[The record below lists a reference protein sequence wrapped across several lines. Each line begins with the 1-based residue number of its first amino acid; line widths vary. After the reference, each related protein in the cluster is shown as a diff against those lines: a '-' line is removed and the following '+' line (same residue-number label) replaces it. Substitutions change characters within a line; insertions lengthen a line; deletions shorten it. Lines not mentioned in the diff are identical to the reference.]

1 MKYNFGHIMALMVVA
16 LMVGCAGES
25 YPGLEYDYVLNEDII
40 NTEGDPSK
48 MRGLPIEVF
57 AAPQSFATTTR
68 GVGPF
73 DMPDTTRRDSNHYE
87 NARVYILAFRDTLDY
102 QGFGRPNYTKHSNDA
117 NDREVSC
124 LIDDQDKPHGMLAR
138 FDFGRT
144 GKLHMKQRT
153 ERLDTTLYYSATHPD
168 VGYNFFVYNVDDMPV
183 EGRMHRDET
192 GVWYDAEIDGTQDLM
207 YGHSPLLTPEVL
219 DSAFKEQASR
229 LSPDERN
236 HVLNIG
242 NFSGYAARYDIHPY
256 VELEHALT
264 RLRFR
269 AYAADKSADSVFIDS
284 IIINSRY
291 KGEFH
296 VVAPYPDNIGVTFT
310 DERRD
315 MLLQDNPADVDSAQY
330 GKVPYAPLAPERYR
344 VQWDDTKEYQD
355 TVRIGGDIMA
365 APDTE
370 LGMTIIYRQKLRS
383 INPYTGENDINRV
396 VAYYRLS
403 APKAEINKEPE
414 TGQYMYL
421 PGRIY
426 NVTLGIYG
434 MRPLEVSVSLE
445 GWSEGEEIITPED

>member
-1 MKYNFGHIMALMVVA
+1 MALMVVA

-25 YPGLEYDYVLNEDII
+25 YPGLEYDYVLNEDIV

-48 MRGLPIEVF
+48 MRGRLIEIF
-57 AAPQSFATTTR
+57 ASPQSFATTTR

-102 QGFGRPNYTKHSNDA
+102 QGYGRPNYTKHSNDA

-124 LIDDQDKPHGMLAR
+124 LVDDQDKPHGMLAR

-144 GKLHMKQRT
+144 GKLHMKQRS

-168 VGYNFFVYNVDDMPV
+168 VGYNFFVYSVDDMPV

-207 YGHSPLLTPEVL
+207 CGHSPLLTPEVL

-229 LSPDERN
+229 LTLDERN

-256 VELEHALT
+256 VQMKHALT

-269 AYAADKSADSVFIDS
+269 AYPADYSADSVFIDS

-296 VVAPYPDNIGVTFT
+296 VVTPYPDNIGVTFT
-310 DERRD
+310 DERKD
-315 MLLQDNPADVDSAQY
+315 LLLMDYPVDTMHQ
-330 GKVPYAPLAPERYR
+330 GIKPNVPLVAERCR
-344 VQWDDTKEYQD
+344 VQWDYDKARQD
-355 TVRIGGDIMA
+355 TIVIGADMLL
-365 APDTE
+365 PSDTE
-370 LGMTIIYRQKLRS
+370 FGMTIIYRQILRN
-383 INPYTGENDINRV
+383 INWETGENNINRV
-396 VAYYRLS
+396 EGFYRLKVPQ
-403 APKAEINKEPE
+403 AKVNYDPVTDQFLYRP
-414 TGQYMYL
+414 GQ
-421 PGRIY
+421 IY
-426 NVTLGIYG
+426 NVTLGVYG
-434 MRPLEVSVSLE
+434 LQPITITVTNE
-445 GWSEGEEIITPED
+445 GWEEGEEIIVPET